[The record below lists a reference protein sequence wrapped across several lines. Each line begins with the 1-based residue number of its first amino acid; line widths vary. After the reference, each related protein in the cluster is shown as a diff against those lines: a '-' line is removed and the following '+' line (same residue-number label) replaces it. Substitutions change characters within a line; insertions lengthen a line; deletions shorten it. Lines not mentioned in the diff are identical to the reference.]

1 MQPLT
6 FNTPR
11 GNVIVREGI
20 ISDAE
25 QYRQLRLDAL
35 QDSPTSFTADYSVNS
50 ERPMSFWEDRLMPN
64 ENGSIYFA
72 EHANVLIGMMAIQR
86 GESSK
91 TKHSANILS
100 VFVRPEWRGLHLVE
114 ALIEACIE
122 WAKSKDV
129 NILKLGVNAANT
141 SAVRAYQR
149 CGFTIYGTEPREMY
163 YNGQYYDGHF
173 MSRDLT

>member
-1 MQPLT
+1 MQPINL
-6 FNTPR
+6 NTPR
-11 GNVIVREGI
+11 GNIVIREGI
-20 ISDAE
+20 VSDAE

-35 QDSPTSFTADYSVNS
+35 QDSPTAFTADYSVNAN
-50 ERPMSFWEDRLMPN
+50 RPMSFWEDRLKTD
-64 ENGSIYFA
+64 ETGIIFFA
-72 EHANVLIGMMAIQR
+72 KHGNQLIGMMAIQR

-100 VFVRPEWRGLHLVE
+100 VFVRPEWRGLHIAE
-114 ALIEACIE
+114 ALIKACVE
-122 WAKSKDV
+122 WAKSRDV

-163 YNGQYYDGHF
+163 YDGQYYDGHF
-173 MSRDLT
+173 MSRDTS